1 MATDHRRACRV
12 LGLALDASAEDV
24 KTAYLDLA
32 RVWHPDRFQHDER
45 LRRKAE
51 ANLQRI
57 NEAYEFLRTAG
68 PAPPPT
74 VVQRLSSTFQA
85 VLGLG
90 DVRSSSAVA
99 EPPEAVVSAPAGPVG
114 TSRRSIWVLG
124 LDAAR
129 AVRARRRQG
138 MRRWWL
144 VFAVLGL
151 MLGGILFMLFTR

>member
-1 MATDHRRACRV
+1 MEPGAP
-12 LGLALDASAEDV
+12 LEDV

-57 NEAYEFLRTAG
+57 TEAWEFLRTAG
-68 PAPPPT
+68 PPPPPRG

-90 DVRSSSAVA
+90 ELRPSVPA
-99 EPPEAVVSAPAGPVG
+99 EAPPFEAGLSAPAGPVG

-124 LDAAR
+124 VEAAQ
-129 AVRARRRQG
+129 AVRRRRRAG
-138 MRRWWL
+138 MRQWWM
-144 VFAVLGL
+144 VFALLGL
-151 MLGGILFMLFTR
+151 LLGGVLLALFTW